1 MISFRAPQG
10 EGQSMRVAWIE
21 WSGAALTAAFALLAG
36 GPLNAADQSGVHYV
50 AEELGN
56 RTKPAEAAQGAPKGL
71 SDSAVR
77 VMSTFALSIVPD
89 QVPAGPGGQM
99 VKLDKSDP
107 AKYLIPLDDARQ
119 IIRVATRSAYAEVC
133 QLPEFEKAN
142 LDAMIRGEKVRGWTA
157 EQMMFIH
164 ALHTFATSYFAGN
177 VKITETDAGQSGALA
192 KEGAAAANAAKGDAT
207 TITTKKLECAPG
219 QKEKVM
225 AAINTYV
232 QSAPPPPAAAEPQV
246 VPEAAAPPAA
256 AAAPQAV
263 PAPAPVAG
271 GAN

>member
-1 MISFRAPQG
+1 
-10 EGQSMRVAWIE
+10 MRVAWIE
-21 WSGAALTAAFALLAG
+21 WSGAALTAVLALLAG

-56 RTKPAEAAQGAPKGL
+56 RTKPAGAAQGAPKGL

-89 QVPAGPGGQM
+89 EVPAGAGGQM

-107 AKYLIPLDDARQ
+107 NKFLIPLDDARQ

-142 LDAMIRGEKVRGWTA
+142 FDAMIRGEKLRGWTA

-177 VKITETDAGQSGALA
+177 VKITESDAGKSGDLA
-192 KEGAAAANAAKGDAT
+192 KEGAAAANAAKGDST
-207 TITTKKLECAPG
+207 TITTKKLECARG

-232 QSAPPPPAAAEPQV
+232 QSAPAAPAAA
-246 VPEAAAPPAA
+246 PEPPAA
-256 AAAPQAV
+256 AAAPQAAPEPAPGLSTLV
-263 PAPAPVAG
+263 PEAPAPVAG

>member
-1 MISFRAPQG
+1 
-10 EGQSMRVAWIE
+10 MRVAWIQG
-21 WSGAALTAAFALLAG
+21 SGAALTAALALLAG
-36 GPLNAADQSGVHYV
+36 GPLNAADGTGVQYV

-56 RTKPAEAAQGAPKGL
+56 RTKPADTGQQGASKGL

-107 AKYLIPLDDARQ
+107 NKYLIPIDDARQ

-133 QLPEFEKAN
+133 QLPELEKAN
-142 LDAMIRGEKVRGWTA
+142 FDAMIRSEKLRGWTA
-157 EQMMFIH
+157 QQMMFIH

-177 VKITETDAGQSGALA
+177 VKITESDAGQSGSMA
-192 KEGAAAANAAKGDAT
+192 KEGAAAANAADGATT

-219 QKEKVM
+219 QKEKVT

-232 QSAPPPPAAAEPQV
+232 QSAPPPSVATV
-246 VPEAAAPPAA
+246 PPAA
-256 AAAPQAV
+256 NPQAAPESV
-263 PAPAPVAG
+263 PGLSTLIPETPAPLAG